1 MTEKAAYKLIKS
13 IFLVIMKKFCMVLL
27 ILACLIA
34 FLFVCGTIDEETE
47 TKTKSVSVYDE
58 KTVAVTFDDGP
69 GAESTMMLL
78 DGLKERNVR
87 AAFFSCR

>member
-1 MTEKAAYKLIKS
+1 
-13 IFLVIMKKFCMVLL
+13 MKKFCMVLL

-58 KTVAVTFDDGP
+58 KQ
-69 GAESTMMLL
+69 
-78 DGLKERNVR
+78 
-87 AAFFSCR
+87 

>member
-13 IFLVIMKKFCMVLL
+13 IFGYYEKFCMVLL

-58 KTVAVTFDDGP
+58 KQ
-69 GAESTMMLL
+69 
-78 DGLKERNVR
+78 
-87 AAFFSCR
+87 